1 MYKEI
6 GEIFEYKGVKLQVI
20 EAYSIFCMN
29 CPLYLRNAKECNTLI
44 KDCKD
49 CYFYH
54 THSHCDKIACLYS
67 ERKDNKNVIFKK
79 VQ

>member
-1 MYKEI
+1 
-6 GEIFEYKGVKLQVI
+6 
-20 EAYSIFCMN
+20 MN

-49 CYFYH
+49 CYFYY
-54 THSHCDKIACLYS
+54 THGHCDKIACLYS

-79 VQ
+79 V